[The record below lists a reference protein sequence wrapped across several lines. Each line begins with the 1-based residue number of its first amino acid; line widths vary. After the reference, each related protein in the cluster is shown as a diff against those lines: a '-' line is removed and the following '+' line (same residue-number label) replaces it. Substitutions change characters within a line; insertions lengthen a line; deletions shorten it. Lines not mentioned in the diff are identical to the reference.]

1 MPVSIPPGL
10 TLNVLLERTK
20 NEMGGR
26 FLTYSAANNNCQD
39 FILSMLKSN
48 NLATPPN
55 ILFVKQATQSLFT
68 PELRRI
74 TNTITDIAGKADI
87 LIQGGQVSEDTINNS
102 MIGHVRKFARDNNI
116 SFMDALESPE
126 CKYTYEK
133 GLKNK

>member
-1 MPVSIPPGL
+1 
-10 TLNVLLERTK
+10 
-20 NEMGGR
+20 
-26 FLTYSAANNNCQD
+26 
-39 FILSMLKSN
+39 MLKSN

-55 ILFVKQATQSLFT
+55 LLFVKQATQHLFT

-87 LIQGGQVSEDTINNS
+87 LIQGGDIDNETIKNS
-102 MIGHVRKFARDNNI
+102 QIGHVREFARANNM
-116 SFMDALESPE
+116 SFMDALQSPE